1 MQLRDYQQDAIDAVY
16 GYFATEDGNPLVIL
30 PTGAG
35 KSVVIAAFVHGVF
48 GRWPGQRVIILTHV
62 KELIEQNHERM
73 VGYWPLAPAGIY
85 SASLNRRDMFDPII
99 FAGIQSVHRKAQALG
114 HFDLVLVDE
123 CHLIG
128 HSADGM
134 YRRFLEGLRQINPA
148 LKVIGLTAT
157 AFRTGTGDI
166 TYGEQRIFTDVAY
179 ELPIQTLL
187 DRGYLAPLVSKRT
200 AAEIDISGVH
210 VRQGE
215 FIAAELEAA
224 VDQAGITQAAVSE
237 IIRYGMDRRS
247 WLIFCSGV
255 RHAQHVQEELQRNG
269 VPAGCVTG
277 DTPKAERERII
288 ADYKAGRL
296 RAITN
301 ANVLTTGFDA
311 PETDLIGF
319 LRPTCSPGLYVQ
331 MAGRGMRTATG
342 KRNCLV
348 LDFAG
353 NVSRHGPVDQVRPWR
368 PHKRNG
374 GPQAAP
380 TKTCPECQTI
390 VGTQTMICPDCEY
403 EWPIEPKHSGTA
415 SSLEILSTLENP
427 LDYIV
432 TLPVDGVAYS
442 KHAKPGKIPSLR
454 VDYTCGLRRFS
465 EWICFE
471 HTGYPR
477 NKAVAWWRQH
487 YRSRPEFAPPGD
499 VDAAMRAL
507 SEPNAKDRVVVPNTI
522 TINTKP
528 KYPEIIGYGFVQPDT
543 EQEGDDAGD
552 AAGGAGDRGW
562 PASYHAMPAV

>member
-1 MQLRDYQQDAIDAVY
+1 MQLRDYQHDAIGALY
-16 GYFATEDGNPLVIL
+16 GYFAERDGNPLIIL

-35 KSVVIAAFVHGVF
+35 KSVVIAAFVRGVF
-48 GRWPGQRVIILTHV
+48 ERWPGQRVIILTHV
-62 KELIEQNHERM
+62 KELIEQNYERM
-73 VGYWPLAPAGIY
+73 VALWPLAPAGIY
-85 SASLNRRDMFDPII
+85 SASLNRRDVFDPII

-134 YRRFLEGLRQINPA
+134 YRRFLDGLRQINPA

-179 ELPIQTLL
+179 ELPIATLL
-187 DRGYLAPLVSKRT
+187 ERRHLAPLVSKRT
-200 AAEIDISGVH
+200 TTELDLEDVH
-210 VRQGE
+210 IRQGE
-215 FIAAELEAA
+215 FVAAELEAA
-224 VDQAGITQAAVSE
+224 VDQDEVTRAAVDE
-237 IIRYGMDRRS
+237 IIRYGADRRS
-247 WLIFCSGV
+247 WLVFCSGV
-255 RHAQHVQEELQRNG
+255 RHALHVHAELQRRG
-269 VPAGCVTG
+269 IPAGCVTG
-277 DTPKAERERII
+277 DTPRTAREQII
-288 ADYKAGRL
+288 AEYKAGRL

-331 MAGRGMRTATG
+331 MAGRGMRTAPG
-342 KRNCLV
+342 KRDCLV

-368 PHKRNG
+368 PSKKKAA
-374 GPQAAP
+374 PSAAP
-380 TKTCPECQTI
+380 THDCPECMTILPAQTR
-390 VGTQTMICPDCEY
+390 VCPECGY
-403 EWPIEPKHSGTA
+403 EWPVDPKHSGTA
-415 SSLEILSTLENP
+415 SNLAILSSLEDPSDYILTLE
-427 LDYIV
+427 
-432 TLPVDGVAYS
+432 VDQVAYS

-465 EWICFE
+465 EWVCLE

-477 NKAVAWWRQH
+477 NKAASWWARRDERVRWH
-487 YRSRPEFAPPGD
+487 DGFHVGVPAY
-499 VDAAMRAL
+499 VDDALAAIDSL
-507 SEPNAKDRVVVPNTI
+507 SVPRTI

-528 KYPEIIGYGFVQPDT
+528 KYPEIIGYGFEQPDAA
-543 EQEGDDAGD
+543 EEGGDAGD
-552 AAGGAGDRGW
+552 AASGAGDRRD
-562 PASYHAMPAV
+562 AAHRHALPSM

>member
-1 MQLRDYQQDAIDAVY
+1 MQLRDYQQAAIDALY
-16 GYFATEDGNPLVIL
+16 GYFAARDGNPLIIL

-48 GRWPGQRVIILTHV
+48 DRWPGQRVLVLTHV

-73 VGYWPLAPAGIY
+73 VGYWPQAPAGIY
-85 SASLNRRDMFDPII
+85 SASLNRRDVFDPII
-99 FAGIQSVHRKAQALG
+99 FAGIQSVYRKAQALG

-134 YRRFLEGLRQINPA
+134 YRRFLDDLRRINPA

-179 ELPIQTLL
+179 ELPIQALL
-187 DRGYLAPLVSKRT
+187 ERGHLAPLVSKRT
-200 AAEIDISGVH
+200 AAEIDLSNVH

-224 VDQAGITQAAVSE
+224 IDQDEITRAAVAE
-237 IIRYGMDRRS
+237 IIRYGQARRS
-247 WLIFCSGV
+247 WLVFCSGV
-255 RHAQHVQEELQRNG
+255 RHALHVQAELQRCG
-269 VPAGCVTG
+269 IPAGCVTG
-277 DTPKAERERII
+277 DTPRAERERII
-288 ADYKAGRL
+288 EHYRSGAL

-311 PETDLIGF
+311 PQTDLIGF

-331 MAGRGMRTATG
+331 MAGRGMRTAPG
-342 KRNCLV
+342 KRDCLV

-368 PHKRNG
+368 PHKKAG
-374 GPQAAP
+374 GQQAAP
-380 TKTCPECQTI
+380 THDCPECQTI
-390 VGTQTMICPDCEY
+390 LPAQTRVCPECGY
-403 EWPIEPKHSGTA
+403 EWPIEPRHAATA
-415 SSLEILSTLENP
+415 SDLAILSSAEDP
-427 LDYIV
+427 SDYIV
-432 TLPVDGVAYS
+432 TLPVDEVAYS
-442 KHAKPGKIPSLR
+442 RHAKPGKIPSLR

-465 EWICFE
+465 EWVCLE

-477 NKAVAWWRQH
+477 NKAASWWAR
-487 YRSRPEFAPPGD
+487 R
-499 VDAAMRAL
+499 DALVRWADGFHIGVPAMVEDAL
-507 SEPNAKDRVVVPNTI
+507 EQIERLRVPATI

-528 KYPEIIGYGFVQPDT
+528 KYPEIIGYGFEQPHT

-552 AAGGAGDRGW
+552 AAGGPGDRPG
-562 PASYHAMPAV
+562 PARHHAMPAV